1 MEYVQTYFMALAALF
16 LGFFS
21 GIFGSS
27 DQQAITETTTY
38 HSPNRVQYPSAST
51 KDPATSYKVSL
62 LARGCKSG
70 KKTLSLDKFLTL
82 LIWSPAD

>member
-27 DQQAITETTTY
+27 EQQAVTEAGTSQRQGY
-38 HSPNRVQYPSAST
+38 LPSSNVSNDEA
-51 KDPATSYKVSL
+51 ATPYKVSFV
-62 LARGCKSG
+62 S
-70 KKTLSLDKFLTL
+70 
-82 LIWSPAD
+82 